1 MGDEVGQR
9 EALIRID
16 QVEARVRD
24 PGSRSA
30 ALTLAVPMSMPR

>member
-9 EALIRID
+9 EALVRID

-24 PGSRSA
+24 PVAGPPRS
-30 ALTLAVPMSMPR
+30 TLAVPMSMPR